1 MLSPF
6 TSEKKQLVSFCS
18 PSGEELRKFAE
29 ELREAIAEV
38 NEMEQIHI
46 QCKERRTHTSSYYY
60 ACKHTCAA
68 VYSAGG
74 NSLFLLL
81 QGNWRGNKASS
92 HTAYTLTVA
101 KWTHTRD
108 TALPQV
114 LVSLTQHEMHN
125 TAYTYNYCMCVLLKG
140 TLKIGQLHGGE
151 THEKDQIE
159 KTGWWSEGASL
170 LLF

>member
-46 QCKERRTHTSSYYY
+46 QCKERRTHASSYYY

-74 NSLFLLL
+74 NSLLSAVAGELERQ
-81 QGNWRGNKASS
+81 QGIQPHGIHTNGSQVDTHTGHGSPSGAGFT
-92 HTAYTLTVA
+92 HTA
-101 KWTHTRD
+101 
-108 TALPQV
+108 
-114 LVSLTQHEMHN
+114 
-125 TAYTYNYCMCVLLKG
+125 
-140 TLKIGQLHGGE
+140 
-151 THEKDQIE
+151 
-159 KTGWWSEGASL
+159 
-170 LLF
+170 